1 MRIASLTRYLLP
13 PRPLVVAAVLLA
25 PLAHAQ
31 NNNKTQQVTIVDPT
45 PRPIDPSLRL
55 GDNSQAG
62 TGIQQATELRNQ
74 KRREL
79 TIWAANELV
88 TLSQHLRA
96 DVTQPKTNVT
106 TADAAANA
114 QKIEQLAKNL
124 ATALRAP

>member
-1 MRIASLTRYLLP
+1 MRIASLTKYIWPLS
-13 PRPLVVAAVLLA
+13 PLVAAGMLFA

-31 NNNKTQQVTIVDPT
+31 NNNKTQQVTLVDPT
-45 PRPIDPSLRL
+45 PRPIDPSLLL
-55 GDNSQAG
+55 GDNPQAG
-62 TGIQQATELRNQ
+62 TGTQQAVERRNQ

-88 TLSQHLRA
+88 ALSQHLQA

-114 QKIEQLAKNL
+114 QKIEQLARNL
-124 ATALRAP
+124 ATALKAP